1 MNRPSIPILN
11 WPAAPQLFAETTAD
25 SKSIVVIGIST
36 PHSVIRNEARKRIRL
51 ALHQVLESLLNRP
64 PESIQIVSQAGQPLR
79 LPSPDQNIGLSVT
92 HESGLSLAAI
102 NRHGPIGIDL
112 MGISEQS
119 SWMADWEGVAN
130 DYLGE
135 DARRRI
141 AKEQPA
147 HRAKAFAQEWT
158 RLEASLKCY
167 GLPLSESTPALD
179 RQLKQCCLF
188 ELSLPAGMVG
198 AVATLPFCRTD
209 QEL

>member
-1 MNRPSIPILN
+1 MNRPSIPILH
-11 WPAAPQLFAETTAD
+11 WPAAPQFFAETD
-25 SKSIVVIGIST
+25 SKSIVVLGVST
-36 PHSVIRNEARKRIRL
+36 PHSAIRNEARKQIRL
-51 ALHQVLESLLNRP
+51 ALHQVLGSLLNRP

-79 LPSPDQNIGLSVT
+79 LSSPDQNIGLSVT
-92 HESGLSLAAI
+92 HEPGLSLAAI
-102 NRHGPIGIDL
+102 NRHGPVGIDL
-112 MGISEQS
+112 MVISEQS

-147 HRAKAFAQEWT
+147 HRIKAFAQEWT

-167 GLPLSESTPALD
+167 GLPLIESTPALD

-188 ELSLPAGMVG
+188 ELILPAGMVG